1 MANTNM
7 NVSLNDDWTQIY
19 ILLDKSGSMIQLN
32 PENTSKQVTG
42 LVREQTGG
50 KVTVTVA
57 RFSDRYEVIKT
68 NVNGREFE
76 LTAND
81 IRPDGPTALQ
91 ESLCRIIDDAGT
103 ELSNM
108 TTERPGKVVVI
119 VLTDGE
125 ENASQGQF
133 AGESG
138 RIKLA
143 EKIKVQ
149 QEVYN
154 WIFYFLG
161 TNIDAIK
168 VGKSFGID
176 QRTCI
181 NYNSSQNGCTNVM
194 RSASHALNRVR
205 FAPSLATPGMNRN
218 VMLDTAGFTQ
228 VERTVSNRPDLVN
241 PNIIDIG
248 QSVPQSVPR
257 TFAVPIGTSDAYN
270 TSAGNNTPMSS

>member
-1 MANTNM
+1 MASTTTN
-7 NVSLNDDWTQIY
+7 VPLNDEWTQIY
-19 ILLDKSGSMIQLN
+19 ILLDKSGSMLQLN

-50 KVTVTVA
+50 KVSVTA
-57 RFSDRYEVIKT
+57 ATFSDKYEVIKT

-76 LTAND
+76 LTPND

-91 ESLCRIIDDAGT
+91 ESLCRLIDDAGT
-103 ELSNM
+103 ELNSM
-108 TTERPGKVVVI
+108 TIERPGKVVVI

-125 ENASQGQF
+125 ENASRGDYS
-133 AGESG
+133 GEPG

-143 EKIKVQ
+143 EKIKLQ

-168 VGKSFGID
+168 VGKSYGID

-181 NYNSSQNGCTNVM
+181 NYNNSQNGCTNVM

-218 VMLDTAGFTQ
+218 EMLNTAGFTQ
-228 VERTVSNRPDLVN
+228 LERTISTQANVVNVPSNSFEDIIN
-241 PNIIDIG
+241 AGITGNITTSGI
-248 QSVPQSVPR
+248 P
-257 TFAVPIGTSDAYN
+257 TPIGTSAGGN
-270 TSAGNNTPMSS
+270 SA

>member
-1 MANTNM
+1 MASINA
-7 NVSLNDDWTQIY
+7 NVPLNDDWTQIY
-19 ILLDKSGSMIQLN
+19 ILLDKSGSMINLN

-50 KVTVTVA
+50 RVTVTVA
-57 RFSDRYEVIKT
+57 RFSDKYEVIKT
-68 NVNGREFE
+68 NVNGGDFT
-76 LTAND
+76 LT
-81 IRPDGPTALQ
+81 PDEIYPNGPTALQ
-91 ESLCRIIDDAGT
+91 ESLCRLIDEAGA
-103 ELSNM
+103 ELSQM
-108 TTERPGKVVVI
+108 TNERPGKVVVI

-125 ENASQGQF
+125 ENASQGNY

-138 RIKLA
+138 RRILA

-205 FAPSLATPGMNRN
+205 FAPSIATPGMNRDT
-218 VMLDTAGFTQ
+218 MLNTVGFTQ
-228 VERTVSNRPDLVN
+228 TERLSSMLPTVVDPIVN
-241 PNIIDIG
+241 NPADITTAG
-248 QSVPQSVPR
+248 VSQNVAIVGIGTSIP
-257 TFAVPIGTSDAYN
+257 TPIGTS
-270 TSAGNNTPMSS
+270 AGGNST

>member
-7 NVSLNDDWTQIY
+7 NVPLNDNWTQIY

-125 ENASQGQF
+125 ENASQGEF

-205 FAPSLATPGMNRN
+205 FAPGLTTPGMNRN

-228 VERTVSNRPDLVN
+228 VERTVSNRADLVN
-241 PNIIDIG
+241 PDIVG
-248 QSVPQSVPR
+248 IPQSGSQ
-257 TFAVPIGTSDAYN
+257 TYDSAVPIGTSTGGNSTGN
-270 TSAGNNTPMSS
+270 TSSSS

>member
-1 MANTNM
+1 MASTNA
-7 NVSLNDDWTQIY
+7 NVVPLNNDWTQIY
-19 ILLDKSGSMIQLN
+19 ILLDKSGSMIELN

-76 LTAND
+76 LTANE
-81 IRPDGPTALQ
+81 IYPDGPTALQ
-91 ESLCRIIDDAGT
+91 ESLCRIIDDAGI
-103 ELSNM
+103 ELNNM
-108 TTERPGKVVVI
+108 TDERPGKIIVI

-125 ENASQGQF
+125 ENASQGEF
-133 AGESG
+133 AGETG

-143 EKIKVQ
+143 EKIKTQ

-181 NYNSSQNGCTNVM
+181 NYNNSQNGCTNVM

-205 FAPSLATPGMNRN
+205 FAPSITTPGMNRN

-228 VERTVSNRPDLVN
+228 VERTVSNRADVVN
-241 PNIIDIG
+241 PDNIG
-248 QSVPQSVPR
+248 VTHSVPQSGSQ
-257 TFAVPIGTSDAYN
+257 TYDSAVLIGTN
-270 TSAGNNTPMSS
+270 VGGNCGSS

>member
-1 MANTNM
+1 MLKLIT
-7 NVSLNDDWTQIY
+7 
-19 ILLDKSGSMIQLN
+19 KSGHVISSVLVALSSSVP
-32 PENTSKQVTG
+32 PEVTAA
-42 LVREQTGG
+42 T
-50 KVTVTVA
+50 
-57 RFSDRYEVIKT
+57 FSDKYEVIKT

-76 LTAND
+76 LTPND

-91 ESLCRIIDDAGT
+91 ESLCRLIDDAGT
-103 ELSNM
+103 ELNSM
-108 TTERPGKVVVI
+108 TIERPGKVVVI

-125 ENASQGQF
+125 ENASRGDYS
-133 AGESG
+133 GEPG

-143 EKIKVQ
+143 EKIKLQ

-168 VGKSFGID
+168 VGKSYGID

-181 NYNSSQNGCTNVM
+181 NYNNSQNGCTNVM

-218 VMLDTAGFTQ
+218 EMLNTAGFTQ
-228 VERTVSNRPDLVN
+228 LERTISTQANVVNVPSNSFEDIIN
-241 PNIIDIG
+241 AGITGNITTSGI
-248 QSVPQSVPR
+248 P
-257 TFAVPIGTSDAYN
+257 TPIGTSAGGN
-270 TSAGNNTPMSS
+270 SA

>member
-1 MANTNM
+1 MASINA
-7 NVSLNDDWTQIY
+7 NVPLNDDWTQIY
-19 ILLDKSGSMIQLN
+19 ILLDKSGSMINLN

-42 LVREQTGG
+42 LVREQAGG
-50 KVTVTVA
+50 RVTVTVA
-57 RFSDRYEVIKT
+57 RFSDKYEVIKT
-68 NVNGREFE
+68 NVNGGDFT
-76 LTAND
+76 LT
-81 IRPDGPTALQ
+81 PDEIYPNGPTALQ
-91 ESLCRIIDDAGT
+91 ESFCRIIDDAGA
-103 ELSNM
+103 ELSQM
-108 TTERPGKVVVI
+108 TNERPGKVVVI

-125 ENASQGQF
+125 ENASQGNY

-138 RIKLA
+138 RRLLA
-143 EKIKVQ
+143 DKIKVQ

-205 FAPSLATPGMNRN
+205 FAPSIATHGMNRDT
-218 VMLDTAGFTQ
+218 MLNTAGFTQ
-228 VERTVSNRPDLVN
+228 LERTISTRADVVDVSQDNAGIIG
-241 PNIIDIG
+241 NITTAG
-248 QSVPQSVPR
+248 V
-257 TFAVPIGTSDAYN
+257 TSILPTPVGA
-270 TSAGNNTPMSS
+270 SAGGNTGSS

>member
-1 MANTNM
+1 MTTNTN
-7 NVSLNDDWTQIY
+7 VIPLNDNWTQIY
-19 ILLDKSGSMIQLN
+19 ILLDKSGSMIHLN

-50 KVTVTVA
+50 RVTVTVA
-57 RFSDRYEVIKT
+57 RFSDNYEVIKT
-68 NVNGREFE
+68 NVDGREFE
-76 LTAND
+76 ITAND
-81 IRPDGPTALQ
+81 IYPNGPTALQ
-91 ESLCRIIDDAGT
+91 ESMCRIIDDAGT

-108 TTERPGKVVVI
+108 TDERPGKVVVI

-125 ENASQGQF
+125 ENSSQGEYS
-133 AGESG
+133 GESG

-143 EKIKVQ
+143 EKIKIQ

-205 FAPSLATPGMNRN
+205 VAPSIRTPGINRDT
-218 VMLDTAGFTQ
+218 MLNAAGFTQ
-228 VERTVSNRPDLVN
+228 VERNNSNRANIVN
-241 PNIIDIG
+241 ELQD
-248 QSVPQSVPR
+248 
-257 TFAVPIGTSDAYN
+257 
-270 TSAGNNTPMSS
+270 NNLD

>member
-1 MANTNM
+1 MASTINTVNTVNTD
-7 NVSLNDDWTQIY
+7 NVVPLNNDWTKIY
-19 ILLDKSGSMIQLN
+19 ILLDKSGSMMNLN

-50 KVTVTVA
+50 RVTVTA
-57 RFSDRYEVIKT
+57 ATFSNNYDIIKT

-76 LTAND
+76 LTPND

-91 ESLCRIIDDAGT
+91 ESLCRLIDDAGF
-103 ELSNM
+103 ELSGM
-108 TTERPGKVVVI
+108 TTERPGKIVVI
-119 VLTDGE
+119 VLTDGD
-125 ENASQGQF
+125 ENASHGDY
-133 AGESG
+133 AGEPG

-143 EKIKVQ
+143 EKIKHQ

-168 VGKSFGID
+168 VGKSYGID

-181 NYNSSQNGCTNVM
+181 NYNNSQNGCTNVM

-205 FAPSLATPGMNRN
+205 FAPSLTTPGVNRDELLN
-218 VMLDTAGFTQ
+218 TAGFTQ
-228 VERTVSNRPDLVN
+228 DERYMSSTAVAFDAGV
-241 PNIIDIG
+241 
-248 QSVPQSVPR
+248 VPI
-257 TFAVPIGTSDAYN
+257 TNGATPIGTSAGGN
-270 TSAGNNTPMSS
+270 TGSP

>member
-1 MANTNM
+1 MASINA
-7 NVSLNDDWTQIY
+7 NVPLNDDWTQIY
-19 ILLDKSGSMIQLN
+19 ILLDKSGSMINLN

-50 KVTVTVA
+50 RVTVTVA
-57 RFSDRYEVIKT
+57 RFSDQYEVIKS
-68 NVNGREFE
+68 NVNGGDFE
-76 LTAND
+76 ITPND
-81 IRPDGPTALQ
+81 ICPNGPTALQ
-91 ESLCRIIDDAGT
+91 ESLCRIIDDAGA
-103 ELSNM
+103 ELNQM
-108 TTERPGKVVVI
+108 TNERPGKVVVI

-125 ENASQGQF
+125 ENASQGNY

-138 RIKLA
+138 RRMLS
-143 EKIKVQ
+143 EKIKHQ

-205 FAPSLATPGMNRN
+205 FAPSLATPGMNRDT
-218 VMLDTAGFTQ
+218 MLNTGGFTQ
-228 VERTVSNRPDLVN
+228 LERTISTRADVVDVSQNN
-241 PNIIDIG
+241 FADILNAG
-248 QSVPQSVPR
+248 IHRNASIVGIP
-257 TFAVPIGTSDAYN
+257 TPIGTS
-270 TSAGNNTPMSS
+270 AGGNIDSS